1 VYTAGV
7 SADRRYHLQSEEANR
22 RLDALLEQLRV
33 PEATWP
39 LYAEMLTTALKLY
52 EDGAGV
58 ADLKIANSTFKEIRY
73 GFKVFAPWRTV
84 PKVTVFGSARTPREH
99 PISEQA
105 YAFSKRMAGAGWMVI
120 TGAGSGVMGSAQEGA
135 GGERSF
141 GLNIRLPFE
150 QEANPWIADDPKLIS
165 FKYFFTRKLFLVRE
179 AHAMTFLPGGFGTA
193 DEAFEALTLSQ
204 TGKSTIVPLVML
216 DEPGGTYWKKFD
228 EFVRQEM
235 VGRAMVSPNDP
246 GLYRITDDV
255 EKAAAEVEGFY
266 RVYHSQRYVRDMLV
280 LRIRHLLSAS
290 ALADLN
296 ARFADMLHASAEQS
310 PGPLPG
316 EGDELPD
323 LPRLVLPF
331 NRSDFARLRSL
342 LDFVNAS

>member
-1 VYTAGV
+1 MYTASV

-39 LYAEMLTTALKLY
+39 LYSEMLTTALKMY
-52 EDGAGV
+52 EDGAGM
-58 ADLKIANSTFKEIRY
+58 ADLKIANATFKEIRY

-84 PKVTVFGSARTPREH
+84 PKVTVFGSARTPRGH

-204 TGKSTIVPLVML
+204 TGKSTMVPLVML
-216 DEPGGTYWKKFD
+216 DERGGTYWKTFD
-228 EFVRQEM
+228 EFVRREM
-235 VGRAMVSPNDP
+235 VGRGMVSPNDP
-246 GLYRITDDV
+246 DLYRITDDV

-266 RVYHSQRYVRDMLV
+266 RVYHSQRYVRDALV
-280 LRIRHLLSAS
+280 LRIRRRLPAS

-296 ARFADMLHASAEQS
+296 ARFTDMLSAPAEQS
-310 PGPLPG
+310 AGPLPG
-316 EGDELPD
+316 EGEELPD

-331 NRSDFARLRSL
+331 NRSDFARLRGL